1 MTRKIR
7 LLLCPQNKSSVKLT
21 SQPGSCSM
29 GNARGEL
36 DADDNRYYKSRLR
49 RSTCGLQMENPQSS
63 SNLGDEDIERLIE
76 QQLMIDIEAV
86 MSGRRIDERTGEL
99 TSAPLGAEYIMSKL
113 QTLKPL
119 VEDDYYE
126 FQIEPKDRKDR
137 IILSNFMRGCRTN
150 PYPER
155 GSVIKIKLSEAVE
168 KIKMNGGKRKYLVVE
183 KHIQLDYE
191 TGAWARIKIYRDLHG
206 MVVPKSN
213 LPNENE

>member
-1 MTRKIR
+1 M
-7 LLLCPQNKSSVKLT
+7 
-21 SQPGSCSM
+21 
-29 GNARGEL
+29 
-36 DADDNRYYKSRLR
+36 
-49 RSTCGLQMENPQSS
+49 MENPQSS